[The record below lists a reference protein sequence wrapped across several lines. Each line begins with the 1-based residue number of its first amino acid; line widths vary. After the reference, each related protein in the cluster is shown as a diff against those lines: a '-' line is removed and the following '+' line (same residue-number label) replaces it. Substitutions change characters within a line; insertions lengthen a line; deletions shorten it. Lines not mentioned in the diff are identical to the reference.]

1 MRWFITF
8 CLLATVWLAGCA
20 GSRELA
26 DRPDLPKAFP
36 NHTLAQI
43 QQNVQTPAADT
54 LTTLKA
60 KTSLTIR
67 TPEQNASLSA
77 DLNQRRSD
85 SLYMALSPGLG
96 IEAAR
101 VLITPDSF
109 FVYDR
114 INKKLTYGSL
124 AYASS
129 FLPASLTGEDV
140 FLTLLGFNAPEANV
154 DWEVTA
160 NSASYLLRDPSGRYQ
175 YTIDPTVWRVVRYEE
190 RTPGGDILET
200 RTFSDFD
207 LFGGLFLPRRINLE
221 RPLDDTRISIYY
233 RDLTLNATDL
243 TFDLR
248 VSDSAERVLVD
259 EQHGSSD

>member
-1 MRWFITF
+1 MRWFITS
-8 CLLATVWLAGCA
+8 CLLATLWLAGCS

-26 DRPDLPKAFP
+26 DRPDLPDAFP
-36 NHTLAQI
+36 NHSLVQI
-43 QQNVQTPAADT
+43 HQNVQTPAADT
-54 LTTLKA
+54 LVTLKA

-67 TPEQNASLSA
+67 TPEQSASLSA

-85 SLYMALSPGLG
+85 SLYMSLSPGLG

-109 FVYDR
+109 YVYDR
-114 INKKLTYGSL
+114 IRKKLTYGSL
-124 AYASS
+124 TYAAD

-140 FLTLLGFNAPEANV
+140 FLTLLGFNAPDEGV

-160 NSASYLLRDPSGRYQ
+160 DSALYLLRDPSGRYH

-190 RTPGGDILET
+190 RRHGGDIVET

-207 LFGGLFLPRRINLE
+207 LIGGLFLPRRINLE
-221 RPLDDTRISIYY
+221 RPLDDTRIMIYY

-259 EQHGSSD
+259 EQHGASK

>member
-1 MRWFITF
+1 
-8 CLLATVWLAGCA
+8 LLATIWLAGCS

-26 DRPDLPKAFP
+26 DRPDLPDAFP

-43 QQNVQTPAADT
+43 QQNVDTPAADT
-54 LTTLKA
+54 LSTLKA

-67 TPEQNASLSA
+67 TPEQSASLSA

-85 SLYMALSPGLG
+85 SLYMSLSPGLG

-109 FVYDR
+109 YVYDR
-114 INKKLTYGSL
+114 IKKQLTYGSL

-140 FLTLLGFNAPEANV
+140 FLTLLGFNVPDGNI

-160 NSASYLLRDPSGRYQ
+160 DSALYQLRDPSGRYQ

-190 RTPGGDILET
+190 RTPSGDMLET

-207 LFGGLFLPRRINLE
+207 LIGGLFLPRRINLE
-221 RPLDDTRISIYY
+221 RPLDDTRIMVYY
-233 RDLTLNATDL
+233 RDLTLNTTDL
-243 TFDLR
+243 AFDLR
-248 VSDSAERVLVD
+248 VNDSAKRILVD
-259 EQHGSSD
+259 EQHGSSK